1 MYNWQLPDW
10 PRFKYDT
17 ASVEDGLLLYAERVG
32 RVSGMLQ
39 GITPE
44 KRLDAIISG
53 MVVEAIRTSEIE
65 GEYLSRKDV
74 MSSI

>member
-1 MYNWQLPDW
+1 
-10 PRFKYDT
+10 
-17 ASVEDGLLLYAERVG
+17 
-32 RVSGMLQ
+32 MLQ

-74 MSSI
+74 MSSIRRQFGLVQEGESVSDPRA